1 MIGMPTPYVW
11 PAPSKICVWNVRAGA
26 SVVNALVFVTGV
38 APGAVALAVTEYR
51 AETDSAHVLCHCVRA
66 LFIVPATGTPP
77 DSADTRVSVPL
88 AAVTVMPWPG
98 WAAVLPAAGVMRSQ
112 ASAAGLEDDPAA
124 GLPAGPA
131 VPEQAAASS
140 PAMAQT
146 AMMMTLAQL
155 TLATVLVTAVLVTAV
170 LVTAVLVTAGPLVE
184 RFLDVG
190 FLSTSDLSVRGAACS

>member
-1 MIGMPTPYVW
+1 
-11 PAPSKICVWNVRAGA
+11 
-26 SVVNALVFVTGV
+26 
-38 APGAVALAVTEYR
+38 
-51 AETDSAHVLCHCVRA
+51 
-66 LFIVPATGTPP
+66 
-77 DSADTRVSVPL
+77 VSVPL

-170 LVTAVLVTAGPLVE
+170 LVTAVLVTAVLVTALLVTAGPLVE
-184 RFLDVG
+184 RFLDLG